1 MENLLT
7 MLTNNS
13 GTVNIENNPERGLMS
28 RLEGLYDHIRSAR
41 SKQGRN
47 WSFFESHCSVHNN
60 CSFLENK
67 SKAESRL
74 LAQSSEHGA
83 DR

>member
-28 RLEGLYDHIRSAR
+28 RLEGLYDHIQSAR

-47 WSFFESHCSVHNN
+47 WSFFESHCSAHN
-60 CSFLENK
+60 CTFLESK